1 MTSAAL
7 LAPLTFVTFAL
18 AEVVCR
24 LAGEDEMTVKSR
36 LLRLC

>member
-7 LAPLTFVTFAL
+7 LAPPTPVTFAL
-18 AEVVCR
+18 AEVACGP
-24 LAGEDEMTVKSR
+24 AGEDEMTVKSR